1 MRHVLEM
8 VGFDFIRG
16 YNFGEGVLFWGQ
28 LDYSESLVH
37 FSMLSGEPCA
47 LSPVVRAHRYFT
59 IEDTPTSVNIKIYN
73 IPDAACFSATYAG
86 KIVHFP
92 VIRGLKYWELKM
104 EKMYC
109 IYNND
114 LEFRAGLSKSC

>member
-73 IPDAACFSATYAG
+73 ISLMQHVSLLHMPAKLYT
-86 KIVHFP
+86 FP
-92 VIRGLKYWELKM
+92 
-104 EKMYC
+104 
-109 IYNND
+109 
-114 LEFRAGLSKSC
+114 